1 MSLLSFTFFFSSFLS
16 FCPIVVFVRVC
27 VLTSARCSATSKLS
41 GKSIPGSFADR
52 ESARAPQREEL
63 NVLKVAVSLID
74 LAMFVNYIV
83 TDVVRDN

>member
-1 MSLLSFTFFFSSFLS
+1 M
-16 FCPIVVFVRVC
+16 CVCVC
-27 VLTSARCSATSKLS
+27 VLTSAWRSATSKLS

-83 TDVVRDN
+83 TDVGRDN

>member
-1 MSLLSFTFFFSSFLS
+1 MLQ
-16 FCPIVVFVRVC
+16 C
-27 VLTSARCSATSKLS
+27 
-41 GKSIPGSFADR
+41 
-52 ESARAPQREEL
+52 EEL